1 MPQKPSQRNY
11 AEEYRKYGGTPKG
24 RRENDRRKQARRD
37 YETKHG
43 NLPTKIEIDH
53 IKGIKSGGTDNPKNL
68 RAISRSKNRSK
79 H

>member
-11 AEEYRKYGGTPKG
+11 AEEYRKYGGTKKG
-24 RRENDRRKQARRD
+24 RKENDRRKQARRD

-43 NLPTKIEIDH
+43 NLPTLIEVDH
-53 IKGIKSGGTDNPKNL
+53 VRSIKRGGSDKPSNL
-68 RAISRSKNRSK
+68 RAISRARNRSK